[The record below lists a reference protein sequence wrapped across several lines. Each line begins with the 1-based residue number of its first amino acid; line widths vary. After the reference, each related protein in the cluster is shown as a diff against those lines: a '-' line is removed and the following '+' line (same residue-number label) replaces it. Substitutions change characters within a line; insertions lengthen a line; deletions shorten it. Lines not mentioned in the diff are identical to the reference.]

1 MLSHYFSKLL
11 KDQGYYSIHIGSEKL
26 DLQTL
31 AVKMLVKGYGIM
43 DEKREGNTVL
53 EVEGIRLL
61 KGRGSEKSD
70 CIFMKGGKNIITDPP
85 EFPKIVIDLGLFN
98 SLTEEENIS
107 PTKYDSEHLKEVLV
121 GR

>member
-1 MLSHYFSKLL
+1 
-11 KDQGYYSIHIGSEKL
+11 
-26 DLQTL
+26 
-31 AVKMLVKGYGIM
+31 
-43 DEKREGNTVL
+43 
-53 EVEGIRLL
+53 
-61 KGRGSEKSD
+61 
-70 CIFMKGGKNIITDPP
+70 MKGGKNIITDPP

>member
-11 KDQGYYSIHIGSEKL
+11 KDQGYYSIHIGREKL

-31 AVKMLVKGYGIM
+31 AVKMLDKGYGIM

-70 CIFMKGGKNIITDPP
+70 CIFRKGHK
-85 EFPKIVIDLGLFN
+85 V
-98 SLTEEENIS
+98 S
-107 PTKYDSEHLKEVLV
+107 
-121 GR
+121 